1 MDKVPDLRVLG
12 EKRQG
17 KKTAAWGS
25 TDSDKVWE
33 VSATGPVTVSVGE
46 NSPLFW
52 PRSSEP
58 TRAINPCRSGL
69 QQLPAMSVLGSVPG
83 CQDRMLPNIFIN
95 RYIIIVTIFILHF
108 TDEET
113 ENYCGIYK
121 HQDIPI

>member
-1 MDKVPDLRVLG
+1 MESLLGTFSVSGPGLSSGEAGDTRMDKVPDLRVLG

-25 TDSDKVWE
+25 TDSDKAWE

-69 QQLPAMSVLGSVPG
+69 QHLPAMSALGSVPG
-83 CQDRMLPNIFIN
+83 CQD
-95 RYIIIVTIFILHF
+95 
-108 TDEET
+108 
-113 ENYCGIYK
+113 
-121 HQDIPI
+121 